1 MLFCEH
7 CKGIINDNEDFYEI
21 HNKFYCKE
29 CVVDDN
35 GVYEVKDTNISVN
48 TKHKFFITNQARKL
62 KNFSEAI
69 RKIENDIYNLED
81 SLQYCIEQVA
91 RNTKK
96 ETKGSIKHWQGRVD
110 NKKKFLE
117 DFIKATST
125 EGTLF

>member
-1 MLFCEH
+1 LLFCEH

-48 TKHKFFITNQARKL
+48 TKHKFFIKNQARKHRD
-62 KNFSEAI
+62 FGEAT
-69 RKIENDIYNLED
+69 RRIEDDIYNLED
-81 SLQYCIEQVA
+81 SLKYCIEQVA

-96 ETKGSIKHWQGRVD
+96 ENKSSIKHWEKRVEE
-110 NKKKFLE
+110 KKKYLEEFL
-117 DFIKATST
+117 KATSS

>member
-7 CKGIINDNEDFYEI
+7 CKGIINDNENFYEI

-29 CVVDDN
+29 CVTDDN
-35 GVYEVKDTNISVN
+35 GIYEVKGTNISVN
-48 TKHKFFITNQARKL
+48 TRHKFFITNQARKL
-62 KNFSEAI
+62 KSFSEAI

-96 ETKGSIKHWQGRVD
+96 ETKESIKHWQGRVD

-117 DFIKATST
+117 DFIKATSS
-125 EGTLF
+125 EVTLF